1 MTIFASDTERDLVT
15 AASAFLKLADLSH
28 DNLLRKEMAAYLA
41 RILRTY
47 DPKPEPVP
55 VIPAWEEFTMNKLTV
70 DEATMVLFCNSDV
83 KIQKSVYEAIR
94 ALTSKAPTE

>member
-47 DPKPEPVP
+47 DPKPEKEYTMPE
-55 VIPAWEEFTMNKLTV
+55 WEEF
-70 DEATMVLFCNSDV
+70 V
-83 KIQKSVYEAIR
+83 KINGADADKPPKTGDVYVGPTTYNAIR
-94 ALTSKAPTE
+94 ESLSKPKDPSE